1 MAQLGGKS
9 SVESQ
14 AIEACHSLGSGDRS
28 PDASAI
34 LRNHGQKAQIRL
46 GQSPANR
53 RRPAALYLPRQ
64 QRCHVGHFSR
74 SRRLRPLGPR
84 SPRFLE
90 RRRSPPRPRSCSRS
104 AEVTETPPLLSL
116 RLSVGYRNK
125 TGVLRDVSLEIQ
137 PGEILGLVGQS
148 GSGKSTLSLAILR
161 LLHLK
166 GGTARGNLL
175 FKGEDLS
182 SKSES
187 QMRSLRGREISIVL
201 QSPLS
206 SLNPALRIGS
216 QLSEAWRA
224 HAPGTREE
232 CTTAISN
239 ALTSV
244 SLPND
249 TEFLRRRSGQ
259 LSVGQ
264 AQRVII
270 AMAILHRPSL
280 LIADEATSALDT
292 ITQSEILRLFAQLN
306 RELGMGILYI
316 SHDLLSVAA
325 LCHRIAILNAGEIVE
340 CGPPSQI
347 FGAPRHP
354 YTQKLVAALPRLPVF
369 NSEASPASSRAPEP
383 VLSRA

>member
-1 MAQLGGKS
+1 
-9 SVESQ
+9 
-14 AIEACHSLGSGDRS
+14 
-28 PDASAI
+28 
-34 LRNHGQKAQIRL
+34 
-46 GQSPANR
+46 
-53 RRPAALYLPRQ
+53 
-64 QRCHVGHFSR
+64 
-74 SRRLRPLGPR
+74 
-84 SPRFLE
+84 
-90 RRRSPPRPRSCSRS
+90 
-104 AEVTETPPLLSL
+104 VTETPPLLSL
-116 RLSVGYRNK
+116 RLSVDYRNNI
-125 TGVLRDVSLEIQ
+125 GVLRDVSLAIQ

-182 SKSES
+182 AKSES
-187 QMRSLRGREISIVL
+187 QMRSLRGREITIVL

-216 QLSEAWRA
+216 QLNEAWRA
-224 HAPGTREE
+224 HATGTREQ
-232 CTTAISN
+232 CVAAISN
-239 ALTSV
+239 ALSGV

-249 TEFLRRRSGQ
+249 TEFLRRRPSQ

-292 ITQSEILRLFAQLN
+292 ITQSEILSLFARLN
-306 RELGMGILYI
+306 RELGMSILYI

-325 LCHRIAILNAGEIVE
+325 LCHRIAILNSGEIVE

-347 FGAPRHP
+347 FGAPQHS

-369 NSEASPASSRAPEP
+369 PLQSATPSSPVPEP
-383 VLSRA
+383 VLTRA

>member
-1 MAQLGGKS
+1 
-9 SVESQ
+9 
-14 AIEACHSLGSGDRS
+14 
-28 PDASAI
+28 
-34 LRNHGQKAQIRL
+34 
-46 GQSPANR
+46 
-53 RRPAALYLPRQ
+53 
-64 QRCHVGHFSR
+64 
-74 SRRLRPLGPR
+74 
-84 SPRFLE
+84 
-90 RRRSPPRPRSCSRS
+90 
-104 AEVTETPPLLSL
+104 VTGAPPLLSL
-116 RLSVGYRNK
+116 RLSVDYRNK
-125 TGVLRDVSLEIQ
+125 PGVLRDVSLEIQ
-137 PGEILGLVGQS
+137 PGEIVGLVGQS

-166 GGTARGNLL
+166 GGTARGDLY
-175 FKGEDLS
+175 FRGEDLS
-182 SKSES
+182 AKTES

-216 QLSEAWRA
+216 QLGEAWRA
-224 HAPGTREE
+224 HATGTQAE
-232 CTTAISN
+232 CSAAVGN
-239 ALTSV
+239 ALSSV

-249 TEFLRRRSGQ
+249 ADFLRRRPGQ

-316 SHDLLSVAA
+316 SHDLLSVAT

-347 FGAPRHP
+347 FGAPQHA
-354 YTQKLVAALPRLPVF
+354 YTQKLVAALPRLPDF
-369 NSEASPASSRAPEP
+369 SSQPSQDSSRRADA
-383 VLSRA
+383 VLTRA

>member
-1 MAQLGGKS
+1 MT
-9 SVESQ
+9 
-14 AIEACHSLGSGDRS
+14 D
-28 PDASAI
+28 
-34 LRNHGQKAQIRL
+34 
-46 GQSPANR
+46 
-53 RRPAALYLPRQ
+53 
-64 QRCHVGHFSR
+64 
-74 SRRLRPLGPR
+74 
-84 SPRFLE
+84 
-90 RRRSPPRPRSCSRS
+90 
-104 AEVTETPPLLSL
+104 TTPLLSL
-116 RLSVGYRNK
+116 RLSVDYRNK
-125 TGVLRDVSLEIQ
+125 AGVLRDVSLEIQ
-137 PGEILGLVGQS
+137 PGEVLGLVGQS

-166 GGTARGNLL
+166 GGVPRGDLL
-175 FKGEDLS
+175 FKGQDLFA
-182 SKSES
+182 KTEA

-224 HAPGTREE
+224 HASGTREE
-232 CTTAISN
+232 CAAATRT

-244 SLPND
+244 TLSHD
-249 TEFLRRRSGQ
+249 SDFLRRRPGQ

-270 AMAILHRPSL
+270 AMAVLHHPSL

-292 ITQSEILRLFAQLN
+292 ITQSEILGLFAQLN

-325 LCHRIAILNAGEIVE
+325 LCHRIAILDAGEIVE

-347 FGAPRHP
+347 FGAPQHA

-369 NSEASPASSRAPEP
+369 TSPTSPTFARHAEP
-383 VLSRA
+383 VLGRI

>member
-1 MAQLGGKS
+1 MT
-9 SVESQ
+9 Q
-14 AIEACHSLGSGDRS
+14 A
-28 PDASAI
+28 
-34 LRNHGQKAQIRL
+34 
-46 GQSPANR
+46 
-53 RRPAALYLPRQ
+53 
-64 QRCHVGHFSR
+64 
-74 SRRLRPLGPR
+74 
-84 SPRFLE
+84 
-90 RRRSPPRPRSCSRS
+90 
-104 AEVTETPPLLSL
+104 PPLLSL
-116 RLSVGYRNK
+116 RLSVDYRNNK
-125 TGVLRDVSLEIQ
+125 GVLRDVSLDIQ

-148 GSGKSTLSLAILR
+148 GSGKSTISLAILR

-182 SKSES
+182 IKSES

-201 QSPLS
+201 QSPLT

-224 HAPGTREE
+224 HATGTREQ
-232 CTTAISN
+232 CGTAISS
-239 ALTSV
+239 ALSSV

-249 TEFLRRRSGQ
+249 TDFLRRRPSQ

-280 LIADEATSALDT
+280 LIADESTSALDT
-292 ITQSEILRLFAQLN
+292 ITQSEILSLFARLN

-347 FGAPRHP
+347 FGAPQHT
-354 YTQKLVAALPRLPVF
+354 YTQKLVAALPRGPFFDFRANKPWSAVASDIQDRRAKR
-369 NSEASPASSRAPEP
+369 SEDSSIPDHTPSVAR
-383 VLSRA
+383 

>member
-1 MAQLGGKS
+1 
-9 SVESQ
+9 
-14 AIEACHSLGSGDRS
+14 
-28 PDASAI
+28 
-34 LRNHGQKAQIRL
+34 
-46 GQSPANR
+46 
-53 RRPAALYLPRQ
+53 
-64 QRCHVGHFSR
+64 
-74 SRRLRPLGPR
+74 
-84 SPRFLE
+84 
-90 RRRSPPRPRSCSRS
+90 
-104 AEVTETPPLLSL
+104 VTEADTLLSL
-116 RLSVGYRNK
+116 RLSVDYRNK
-125 TGVLRDVSLEIQ
+125 TGVLRDVFMELHQ
-137 PGEILGLVGQS
+137 GEILGLVGQS

-175 FKGEDLS
+175 FKGEDLLR
-182 SKSES
+182 KTEAE
-187 QMRSLRGREISIVL
+187 MRSLRGREMSVVL

-206 SLNPALRIGS
+206 SLNPVLRIGS

-224 HAPGTREE
+224 HADGTREE
-232 CTTAISN
+232 CAAAIRTAL
-239 ALTSV
+239 ASV

-249 TEFLRRRSGQ
+249 SDFLRRRPSQ

-292 ITQSEILRLFAQLN
+292 ITQSEILRLFARLN
-306 RELGMGILYI
+306 CELGMGILYI

-347 FGAPRHP
+347 FGAPQHP
-354 YTQKLVAALPRLPVF
+354 YTQKLVAALPQPHF
-369 NSEASPASSRAPEP
+369 SSLIPNT
-383 VLSRA
+383 VLEQGRFVI

>member
-1 MAQLGGKS
+1 
-9 SVESQ
+9 
-14 AIEACHSLGSGDRS
+14 
-28 PDASAI
+28 
-34 LRNHGQKAQIRL
+34 
-46 GQSPANR
+46 
-53 RRPAALYLPRQ
+53 
-64 QRCHVGHFSR
+64 
-74 SRRLRPLGPR
+74 
-84 SPRFLE
+84 
-90 RRRSPPRPRSCSRS
+90 
-104 AEVTETPPLLSL
+104 VTDTTPLLSL
-116 RLSVGYRNK
+116 RLSVDYRNK
-125 TGVLRDVSLEIQ
+125 AGVLRDVSLEIQ
-137 PGEILGLVGQS
+137 PGEVLGLVGQS

-166 GGTARGNLL
+166 GGVPRGDLL
-175 FKGEDLS
+175 FKGQDLFA
-182 SKSES
+182 KTEA

-224 HAPGTREE
+224 HASGTREE
-232 CTTAISN
+232 CAAATRT

-244 SLPND
+244 TLSHD
-249 TEFLRRRSGQ
+249 SDFLRRRPGQ

-270 AMAILHRPSL
+270 AMAVLHHPSL

-292 ITQSEILRLFAQLN
+292 ITQSEILGLFAQLN

-325 LCHRIAILNAGEIVE
+325 LCHRIAILDAGEIVE

-347 FGAPRHP
+347 FGAPQHA

-369 NSEASPASSRAPEP
+369 TSPTSPTFARHTEP
-383 VLSRA
+383 VLGRI

>member
-1 MAQLGGKS
+1 
-9 SVESQ
+9 
-14 AIEACHSLGSGDRS
+14 
-28 PDASAI
+28 
-34 LRNHGQKAQIRL
+34 
-46 GQSPANR
+46 
-53 RRPAALYLPRQ
+53 
-64 QRCHVGHFSR
+64 
-74 SRRLRPLGPR
+74 
-84 SPRFLE
+84 
-90 RRRSPPRPRSCSRS
+90 
-104 AEVTETPPLLSL
+104 VTEAAPLLSF
-116 RLSVGYRNK
+116 RLSVDYRSK
-125 TGVLRDVSLEIQ
+125 TGVLRDVFIELRR
-137 PGEILGLVGQS
+137 GEILGLVGQS

-175 FKGEDLS
+175 FKGEDLIA
-182 SKSES
+182 KTETE
-187 QMRSLRGREISIVL
+187 MRSLRGREMSIVL

-206 SLNPALRIGS
+206 SLNPVLRIGS

-224 HAPGTREE
+224 HAGGTREE
-232 CTTAISN
+232 CAATIRA
-239 ALTSV
+239 ALANV

-249 TEFLRRRSGQ
+249 SDFLRRRPSQ

-325 LCHRIAILNAGEIVE
+325 LCHRIAILNDGEIVE
-340 CGPPSQI
+340 SGPPSQI
-347 FGAPRHP
+347 FGAPQHP
-354 YTQKLVAALPRLPVF
+354 YAQKLVAALPRGPFLD
-369 NSEASPASSRAPEP
+369 SEGNKLGSAAASDDKDGCAKRSEESSVPDQIPSIAR
-383 VLSRA
+383 

>member
-1 MAQLGGKS
+1 
-9 SVESQ
+9 
-14 AIEACHSLGSGDRS
+14 
-28 PDASAI
+28 
-34 LRNHGQKAQIRL
+34 
-46 GQSPANR
+46 
-53 RRPAALYLPRQ
+53 
-64 QRCHVGHFSR
+64 
-74 SRRLRPLGPR
+74 
-84 SPRFLE
+84 
-90 RRRSPPRPRSCSRS
+90 
-104 AEVTETPPLLSL
+104 L
-116 RLSVGYRNK
+116 RLSVDYRNK
-125 TGVLRDVSLEIQ
+125 PGVLRDVSIDIL

-182 SKSES
+182 AKSES

-224 HAPGTREE
+224 HADGTREA
-232 CTTAISN
+232 CDDAIRA
-239 ALTSV
+239 ALASV

-249 TEFLRRRSGQ
+249 ADFLLRRPSQ

-292 ITQSEILRLFAQLN
+292 ITQSEILGLFAQLN

-325 LCHRIAILNAGEIVE
+325 LCHRIAILNSGEIVE

-347 FGAPRHP
+347 FGAPHHE
-354 YTQKLVAALPRLPVF
+354 YTQKLVAALPRLPVY
-369 NSEASPASSRAPEP
+369 SSQSSPASTRVAEPALTRA
-383 VLSRA
+383 

>member
-1 MAQLGGKS
+1 MS
-9 SVESQ
+9 ET
-14 AIEACHSLGSGDRS
+14 
-28 PDASAI
+28 
-34 LRNHGQKAQIRL
+34 
-46 GQSPANR
+46 
-53 RRPAALYLPRQ
+53 AA
-64 QRCHVGHFSR
+64 
-74 SRRLRPLGPR
+74 
-84 SPRFLE
+84 
-90 RRRSPPRPRSCSRS
+90 
-104 AEVTETPPLLSL
+104 LLSL
-116 RLSVGYRNK
+116 QLSVDYRNK
-125 TGVLRDVSLEIQ
+125 AGVLRHVFMELFQ
-137 PGEILGLVGQS
+137 GEILGLVGQS

-166 GGTARGNLL
+166 GGKASGRLF
-175 FKGEDLS
+175 FKGQDLFARTAT
-182 SKSES
+182 E
-187 QMRSLRGREISIVL
+187 MRALRGREISIVL

-216 QLSEAWRA
+216 QFNEAWRA
-224 HAPGTREE
+224 HADGTREE
-232 CTTAISN
+232 CAVAIHTALAN
-239 ALTSV
+239 V

-249 TEFLRRRSGQ
+249 RDFLHRRPSQ

-325 LCHRIAILNAGEIVE
+325 LCHRIAILNEGEIVE

-347 FGAPRHP
+347 FGAPQHS
-354 YTQKLVAALPRLPVF
+354 YTQKLVSALPRGSFLDFHDDNFV
-369 NSEASPASSRAPEP
+369 SPAAAGAEEGCAKQSEESSIRDQIPSI
-383 VLSRA
+383 SR

>member
-1 MAQLGGKS
+1 MT
-9 SVESQ
+9 
-14 AIEACHSLGSGDRS
+14 
-28 PDASAI
+28 DA
-34 LRNHGQKAQIRL
+34 
-46 GQSPANR
+46 
-53 RRPAALYLPRQ
+53 
-64 QRCHVGHFSR
+64 
-74 SRRLRPLGPR
+74 
-84 SPRFLE
+84 
-90 RRRSPPRPRSCSRS
+90 
-104 AEVTETPPLLSL
+104 TPLLSL
-116 RLSVGYRNK
+116 RLSVDYRNK
-125 TGVLRDVSLEIQ
+125 AGVLRDVSLEIQ

-166 GGTARGNLL
+166 GGVARGDLL
-175 FKGEDLS
+175 FKGQDLFA
-182 SKSES
+182 KTEA

-224 HAPGTREE
+224 HATGTREE
-232 CTTAISN
+232 CAAATRA

-244 SLPND
+244 TLSHD
-249 TEFLRRRSGQ
+249 SDFLRRRPGQ

-270 AMAILHRPSL
+270 AMAVLHRPSL

-292 ITQSEILRLFAQLN
+292 ITQSEILGLFAQLN
-306 RELGMGILYI
+306 RELGMGVLYI

-325 LCHRIAILNAGEIVE
+325 LCHRIAILDAGEIVE

-347 FGAPRHP
+347 FGAPQHS

-369 NSEASPASSRAPEP
+369 TSPGSPTLARHAEP
-383 VLSRA
+383 VLSRT